1 MLFISQGCLDLT
13 GYEPDDLLFNNRISY
28 NDIIDPRYH
37 DALWLEWG
45 KVITKKTSFRYDI
58 KL

>member
-1 MLFISQGCLDLT
+1 MLFVSQGCLDLT

-45 KVITKKTSFRYDI
+45 KVITKKNVI
-58 KL
+58 PL